1 MNAIGHPKPLTATGM
16 ISDRF
21 GKDPN
26 YSGYTA
32 ENGKEYAA
40 KFGVD
45 DFAGGFIRLEGDI
58 ILDFRISWAMNMDSP
73 GDTIIL
79 GTEGGLRIPATE
91 CWNGTVGGEMTIY
104 KEVEGLQTEL
114 KVPIINAKTDRIGQ
128 KIGSFVEAVKNGG
141 TAPVPTSQIIY
152 NQAIIDGLALSAAL
166 GREVEIEIPE
176 I

>member
-1 MNAIGHPKPLTATGM
+1 
-16 ISDRF
+16 
-21 GKDPN
+21 
-26 YSGYTA
+26 
-32 ENGKEYAA
+32 
-40 KFGVD
+40 
-45 DFAGGFIRLEGDI
+45 
-58 ILDFRISWAMNMDSP
+58 MNMDSP

-114 KVPIINAKTDRIGQ
+114 KVPIINTKTDRIGQ